1 MFLWVARRLRRGPL
15 RLRLTSPMNKPASTS
30 TRFPW
35 IAMMTFGFA
44 VFALVTSEFL
54 PTGMLPSMVD
64 DLGVSTSQVGFLV
77 TIWAGTVVLT
87 AVPMSFVTRRFPRKN
102 LLVIAVALFIV
113 SNVLAATAVAY
124 PMLVASRVVGGVGNG
139 MFWMIATGYITT
151 LLPARQRSRGFLFI
165 SAGANL
171 AFIVGLPLGTALSAV
186 ANWRFAFVVMV
197 GVTLVTAVLLA
208 VFLQHVPNTLDD
220 DNLPSRRLWRDPTF
234 PLVGLTILV
243 VFLVVAGSN
252 VFYPY
257 VTPFLIDVAG
267 FDRVNVSVPLA
278 AYGLG
283 GVVGIF
289 IAAWLGRRPEA
300 ISRNLVWA
308 VLYMGAVLAAVNLV
322 AGDPVLVAVGI
333 GLWSMGFSI
342 ADPLY
347 GQLVMEVASPRLRD
361 FAGALRT
368 TAWNLG
374 IGGGS
379 LIGGLLLIPFGVGIL
394 PFVGA
399 AIVVIAAVVTLAV
412 RRRERLLAK

>member
-1 MFLWVARRLRRGPL
+1 MKNSV
-15 RLRLTSPMNKPASTS
+15 AST

-35 IAMMTFGFA
+35 MAMLTFGFA
-44 VFALVTSEFL
+44 VFSLVTSEFL
-54 PTGMLPSMVD
+54 PTGMLPSMVE

-87 AVPMSFVTRRFPRKN
+87 AIPMSLLTRRFARKH
-102 LLVIAVALFIV
+102 LLIVAVALFIV
-113 SNVLAATAVAY
+113 SNILAATAVAY

-186 ANWRFAFVVMV
+186 ANWRFAFVIMFI
-197 GVTLVTAVLLA
+197 VTLITAVLLA
-208 VFLQHVPNTLDD
+208 VFLQHVPNAHDD
-220 DNLPSRRLWRDPTF
+220 DNPHSKRPWKDPTF
-234 PLVGLTILV
+234 PLVGLAILV

-252 VFYPY
+252 IFYPY
-257 VTPFLIDVAG
+257 VTPFLIEVSG

-278 AYGLG
+278 IYGLG
-283 GVVGIF
+283 GVIGIF
-289 IAAWLGRRPEA
+289 IAAWLGRRPEK

-308 VLYMGAVLAAVNLV
+308 VAYMGAIMVAINLV
-322 AGDPVLVAVGI
+322 AGDPVLVTVGI
-333 GLWSMGFSI
+333 ALWSMGFAI

-347 GQLVMEVASPRLRD
+347 GQLVMEVASPPLRD

-379 LIGGLLLIPFGVGIL
+379 LVGGLLLIPFGVGIL
-394 PFVGA
+394 PYVGGA
-399 AIVVIAAVVTLAV
+399 VVLFAAVVTLAI
-412 RRRERLLAK
+412 RRRELHDAN

>member
-1 MFLWVARRLRRGPL
+1 
-15 RLRLTSPMNKPASTS
+15 
-30 TRFPW
+30 
-35 IAMMTFGFA
+35 MMTFGFA

-54 PTGMLPSMVD
+54 PTGMLPSMVE
-64 DLGVSTSQVGFLV
+64 DLGVTTSQVGFLV
-77 TIWAGTVVLT
+77 AIWAGTVVLT
-87 AVPMSFVTRRFPRKN
+87 AIPMSILTRRFARKN
-102 LLVIAVALFIV
+102 LLITAVALFV
-113 SNVLAATAVAY
+113 ASNVLAATAVAY
-124 PMLVASRVVGGVGNG
+124 PMLVASRVVGGIGNG

-151 LLPARQRSRGFLFI
+151 LLPAHQRSRGFLFI

-171 AFIVGLPLGTALSAV
+171 AFIAGLPLGTALSAV
-186 ANWRFAFVVMV
+186 ANWRFAFVVMFII
-197 GVTLVTAVLLA
+197 TLVTAALLA
-208 VFLQHVPNTLDD
+208 VFLQHVPNAHDE
-220 DNLPSRRLWRDPTF
+220 DNPHSKRPWKDPTF

-252 VFYPY
+252 IFYPY

-267 FDRVNVSVPLA
+267 FNKVNVSVPLA

-289 IAAWLGRRPEA
+289 VAAWLGRRPDK

-308 VLYMGAVLAAVNLV
+308 ILYMGTVMASVNLL
-322 AGDPVLVAVGI
+322 AGDPILVAIGI
-333 GLWSMGFSI
+333 ALWSMGFSI

-379 LIGGLLLIPFGVGIL
+379 LVGGILLIPFGVGVL
-394 PFVGA
+394 PYVGA
-399 AIVVIAAVVTLAV
+399 GIVVLAAVFTIAV
-412 RRRERLLAK
+412 RRREHRPAN